1 MEAIELKKAEGIEL
15 KNGQLAAA
23 AQTIMTV
30 YDKTAKMNRKTMET
44 IAIELGKV
52 QKTKS
57 YEEDGYKNAAD
68 FAQSYLGMKKSS
80 AYNLAAWGRAILEP
94 DCPAAVRD
102 MGPSNYAAVKS
113 IGYEGVKKAVEA
125 GDIGAN
131 STQDELADYAKAKKA
146 EAEDGEKPVKVLK
159 RYNVRIPGVRE
170 HAYQGITEEDV
181 RDTLINHW
189 AAGTSCQILRAEPQ
203 EGEVKRLVA
212 VNAAGRAVVA
222 ILLPISEKTTK
233 QTKAA
238 AKDMER
244 AAAMKR
250 LTGAKL
256 DAINAVLGTHF
267 TAEDW
272 ESWT

>member
-23 AQTIMTV
+23 AQTILTV
-30 YDKTAKMNRKTMET
+30 YDKTAKMNRKTTET

-57 YEEDGYKNAAD
+57 YEEDGFKNAAD
-68 FAQSYLGMKKSS
+68 FAQNYLGMKKSS
-80 AYNLAAWGRAILEP
+80 AYNLAAWGRAILEH
-94 DCPAAVRD
+94 DCPAAIRE

-113 IGYEGVKKAVEA
+113 IGYEEVKKGIEA

-146 EAEDGEKPVKVLK
+146 ESEDGEKPAKVLK
-159 RYNVRIPGVRE
+159 RYNVELPARRKTYEKLAEPDVDAIFADMEPVYTPYGIKAAEGEAKRKVYVSADGRD
-170 HAYQGITEEDV
+170 AVVVIFRPITE
-181 RDTLINHW
+181 
-189 AAGTSCQILRAEPQ
+189 A
-203 EGEVKRLVA
+203 
-212 VNAAGRAVVA
+212 
-222 ILLPISEKTTK
+222 TTK
-233 QTKAA
+233 KTKAA
-238 AKDMER
+238 AKDIER

-250 LTGAKL
+250 LTGAKV
-256 DAINAVLGTHF
+256 DAINAVLGTKF
-267 TAEDW
+267 TAADW

>member
-30 YDKTAKMNRKTMET
+30 YDKTAKMNRKTTET

-52 QKTKS
+52 QKSKS

-68 FAQSYLGMKKSS
+68 FAQNYLGMKKSS

-94 DCPAAVRD
+94 DCPAAVRE

-146 EAEDGEKPVKVLK
+146 ESEDGEKPAKVLK
-159 RYNVRIPGVRE
+159 RYKVEIPGFKTLENPV
-170 HAYQGITEEDV
+170 TEDAVVMLLKGDPEDGEQW
-181 RDTLINHW
+181 D
-189 AAGTSCQILRAEPQ
+189 ILKAPAHD
-203 EGEVKRLVA
+203 GEAKRIVA
-212 VNAAGRAVVA
+212 VSPNGRAMVA
-222 ILLPISEKTTK
+222 ILRPINETTTK
-233 QTKAA
+233 KTEAA
-238 AKDMER
+238 AKDIER

-250 LTGAKL
+250 ITGAKL

-267 TAEDW
+267 TAADW